1 MSTVFV
7 LLNTEYGGEESVI
20 AELKNISHVKKA
32 IRTHGQYDIMAI
44 LCGSDVKTIQNTVIS
59 KIRNIPEVGS
69 ILCLIVANEQ
79 TAQISFASDV
89 C

>member
-1 MSTVFV
+1 MPTVFV

-20 AELKNISHVKKA
+20 AELKNIVHVKKA

-44 LCGSDVKTIQNTVIS
+44 LSGSDIKTIQKATIS
-59 KIRNIPEVGS
+59 KIRKILEVRS